1 MTDILERL
9 RQTEGSVTRYYRNPD
24 GPEAADE
31 IERLR
36 DRVKDYEDSA
46 RITLDDC
53 GAPDEKHCSCVPTL
67 RAEIERLRAEVEQ
80 QRLELG
86 ITEDA
91 AGMLESEVK
100 QLRAEVE
107 RLTEAADGAM
117 RQDRDQLLA
126 EVADL
131 REECAAY
138 RGLQADQ
145 ENARIE
151 LLNMLRLAEAR
162 RDSLRA
168 ALEWYANAIS
178 HSKSMSYRVFAQDGG
193 KRAQAALAARAGD
206 SAGAVQDESTKE
218 TNDET

>member
-91 AGMLESEVK
+91 AGMLESEVM

-107 RLTEAADGAM
+107 TIKASCASAAKDAV
-117 RQDRDQLLA
+117 RFQDERDA
-126 EVADL
+126 L
-131 REECAAY
+131 RA
-138 RGLQADQ
+138 
-145 ENARIE
+145 
-151 LLNMLRLAEAR
+151 LLNRAR
-162 RDSLRA
+162 HDWPILECQDFHHRKADKHKDWPCPVQQRWD
-168 ALEWYANAIS
+168 ALLNDIN
-178 HSKSMSYRVFAQDGG
+178 
-193 KRAQAALAARAGD
+193 AALAAREG
-206 SAGAVQDESTKE
+206 K
-218 TNDET
+218 